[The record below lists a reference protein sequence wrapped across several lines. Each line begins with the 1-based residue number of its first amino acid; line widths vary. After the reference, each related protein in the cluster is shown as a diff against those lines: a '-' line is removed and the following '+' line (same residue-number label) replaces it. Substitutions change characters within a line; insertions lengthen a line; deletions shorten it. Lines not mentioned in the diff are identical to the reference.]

1 MQGFEAINFKK
12 LEECCYINEDFDK
25 CSRRSVKN
33 SFFCGEHK
41 PLLFKLNE
49 FRINHGGNAKE
60 IVETMIIKSAKDAN
74 LKGIGF
80 NFKKKPFSQV
90 FTQIFFPNFG
100 IKSYNSGI
108 KKKGAGE
115 VFLKTSILNILSKK
129 DINIHFSINA
139 GLGGLCGE
147 TICIQYSKEFSIRE
161 NLNRFYH
168 FLILSQYIT
177 AISNWKYSKDKKSI
191 DDIRK
196 EVFEDASN
204 ELVFSESIPL
214 IIDGKNYMEEYILY

>member
-1 MQGFEAINFKK
+1 MQSFEAINFKK

-25 CSRRSVKN
+25 CNGPTVKN
-33 SFFCGEHK
+33 SFFCGKHK

-49 FRINHGGNAKE
+49 FRINHGGNAKK

-100 IKSYNSGI
+100 IKSFGG
-108 KKKGAGE
+108 KGE

-139 GLGGLCGE
+139 GLGGYCFDVR
-147 TICIQYSKEFSIRE
+147 CVKYNKEFSVRE

-168 FLILSQYIT
+168 FLVLENYLYT
-177 AISNWKYSKDKKSI
+177 ISNWKYSKEKKSI

-196 EVFEDASN
+196 EVFENASN

-214 IIDGKNYMEEYILY
+214 IIDGKNYLEEYILY